1 LRIQKELETLDSADK
16 ALNEDK
22 MSDLNEEDAL
32 VAKAS
37 KIVGDPIESI
47 DLLGLAIDELPNIS
61 KFGKNK
67 LKEIQDRLCDLHK
80 DQLQNDLSRKEIQ
93 MEDLSKARSILNEP
107 ELTLED
113 LLDLDIPKI
122 KNLLPSE
129 KKDLTRIQNDLKLA
143 HESDLKDALKNA
155 NSRKN

>member
-1 LRIQKELETLDSADK
+1 MGKQPEKKELLRIQKELETLDSADK

-22 MSDLNEEDAL
+22 MSNLNEEDAL

-37 KIVGDPIESI
+37 KIVGDPIEPI

-61 KFGKNK
+61 KFEKNK
-67 LKEIQDRLCDLHK
+67 LKEIQDRLCDLHQ

-107 ELTLED
+107 
-113 LLDLDIPKI
+113 
-122 KNLLPSE
+122 
-129 KKDLTRIQNDLKLA
+129 
-143 HESDLKDALKNA
+143 
-155 NSRKN
+155 